1 MKVVSKLV
9 DLELHIDRIERQGN
23 VLLVHRDP
31 KRSIPTTIHIAP
43 NDIVELLKMML
54 KSGGLWQFLLLM
66 PWLCFGSKKPG
77 KIESS
82 TDSNTQPPNG
92 HQKWDPWE

>member
-1 MKVVSKLV
+1 
-9 DLELHIDRIERQGN
+9 
-23 VLLVHRDP
+23 
-31 KRSIPTTIHIAP
+31 
-43 NDIVELLKMML
+43 ML

-66 PWLCFGSKKPG
+66 PWFCFGSKKPG